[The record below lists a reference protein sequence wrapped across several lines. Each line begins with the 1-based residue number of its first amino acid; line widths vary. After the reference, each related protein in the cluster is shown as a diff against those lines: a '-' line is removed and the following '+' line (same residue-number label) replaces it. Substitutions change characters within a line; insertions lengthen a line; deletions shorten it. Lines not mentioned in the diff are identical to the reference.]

1 MGFLDVF
8 KKKSVDI
15 PIQSDGLGYDAS
27 ALTRDVTGIPKS
39 EVGYDAD
46 PNASLQTASMSA
58 MMDNNFNQH
67 NQFQQQPSSMMPQ
80 AQSGDMG
87 RDLQMISLKLDAIK
101 SEIDAM
107 NQRIKNVEA
116 IAEREQALQHPQQKK
131 WY

>member
-8 KKKSVDI
+8 KKKSDDL
-15 PIQSDGLGYDAS
+15 PIQNDGLGYDTS
-27 ALTRDVTGIPKS
+27 ALTNDVTGIPKS
-39 EVGYDAD
+39 EAGYGMD
-46 PNASLQTASMSA
+46 PNASLQTA
-58 MMDNNFNQH
+58 MMDSNFSQH
-67 NQFQQQPSSMMPQ
+67 NQFQQQPSSMIPQ
-80 AQSGDMG
+80 TQPGDMG